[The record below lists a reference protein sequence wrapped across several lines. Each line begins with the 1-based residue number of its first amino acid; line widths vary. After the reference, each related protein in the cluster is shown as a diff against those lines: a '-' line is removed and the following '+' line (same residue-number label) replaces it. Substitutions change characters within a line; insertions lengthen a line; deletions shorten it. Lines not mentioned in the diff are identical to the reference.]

1 MHCCNP
7 SPLRGA
13 PLQQGSFSSPEDSSP
28 VLRGAGSRSETEGL
42 RCFPHHNISC
52 VHLRRKILHGC
63 PNKKLTVHID
73 IHTTKKKYQNV
84 RILIHQKVMA
94 IQRTV
99 VCLPWDS
106 HSVQGFP
113 KVIASLIGI
122 RSRYSIIHR
131 GSHGTGILH

>member
-1 MHCCNP
+1 MSGETRIP
-7 SPLRGA
+7 DFKALEALFKRFYKPLRA
-13 PLQQGSFSSPEDSSP
+13 YAYRFVADEYQAEDIVQDVFLDIWQRHES
-28 VLRGAGSRSETEGL
+28 
-42 RCFPHHNISC
+42 I
-52 VHLRRKILHGC
+52 HGC

-99 VCLPWDS
+99 VYLPWDS

-113 KVIASLIGI
+113 KVIAFLIGI